1 MKIRDGGLSK
11 FRRCSLDR
19 LDQRLR
25 RERLC
30 EIGEATGF
38 QRSFANGG
46 VVVPSDVDDRHQNS
60 SSLETTPQLD
70 PGFILEVDVHDDTQR
85 FFEIIVVLK
94 SLGRWKQGTVVTVCP
109 QQSLYSPEHT
119 RVVIDDKN
127 DILIWHRHPGAVRRH
142 NLRGLQKERL

>member
-11 FRRCSLDR
+11 PRRCSLDR

-46 VVVPSDVDDRHQNS
+46 VVVPSDVDDRQRNS
-60 SSLETTPQLD
+60 SSLETMPQLD
-70 PGFILEVDVHDDTQR
+70 PGFILQVDVQDDTQR
-85 FFEIIVVLK
+85 FFEIVVIFE
-94 SLGRWKQGTVVTVCP
+94 SLCRRKQQAVVTIFP
-109 QQSLYSPEHT
+109 QQSLHAPE
-119 RVVIDDKN
+119 
-127 DILIWHRHPGAVRRH
+127 
-142 NLRGLQKERL
+142 

>member
-11 FRRCSLDR
+11 SRRCSLDR

-38 QRSFANGG
+38 QRRLANGG
-46 VVVPSDVDDRHQNS
+46 VVVPSDIDDRHRYS
-60 SSLETTPQLD
+60 SSLETAPQLD
-70 PGFILEVDVHDDTQR
+70 PGFILQVDVQDDTQR
-85 FFEIIVVLK
+85 FFEIVVVLK
-94 SLGRWKQGTVVTVCP
+94 SLGRRKQDTVVTVLP
-109 QQSLYSPEHT
+109 QQSLYSLEHA

-127 DILIWHRHPGAVRRH
+127 DILISHHRHP
-142 NLRGLQKERL
+142 